1 MILYYRNN
9 KKRDVIKGE
18 TFRDAVES
26 LYRGLEAQKKLGRRV
41 FNLNEGSPIYFTF
54 NNKEYSF
61 IPKESTAH
69 EILVRYSHLGL

>member
-1 MILYYRNN
+1 MILYYRKN

-18 TFRDAVES
+18 TFRDAVEA
-26 LYRGLEAQKKLGRRV
+26 LFRGLDTQKKLGKRV

-54 NNKEYSF
+54 NDKEYSF

-69 EILVRYSHLGL
+69 EILLRYSHLGL